1 MARHC
6 VYGVDKNRIAV
17 ELARLAMW
25 VHTFVPGLPL
35 SFLDHNLVCG
45 DSLTGV
51 GTLDEVT
58 ITLDPKAKPGSPSLP
73 RSRLESQLATAR
85 GALRRLA
92 RTSDATKKEIDEAR
106 SAHEEAAEAVTP
118 ARNIFDVVTAI
129 QAGACQTPYDFDD
142 VTIAK
147 LRADSQVEET
157 VRRLNPVHF
166 PAAFPEVFLRER
178 PGFDCLLGNP
188 PWEKVVVDRE
198 VWWGLHLPG
207 VRSLPVARRRARI
220 NEFEE
225 SRPDLAAEF
234 EADKRQADALKQML
248 RLSFPKLGSGS
259 TDLYKAFSWANL
271 SLVREGGSVGTVLP
285 RSAVADAGMA
295 KWRTEITNDNRSGQV
310 RSGQVRS
317 GQVRSGQVRSGQVR
331 SGQVNRVHPHQQPG
345 VGVRGGSQL
354 LHGGLGVLQATMS
367 VATCLNSGQW
377 AFDGV
382 DGRYTFALVALRKR
396 SLRADPRGWL

>member
-1 MARHC
+1 M
-6 VYGVDKNRIAV
+6 
-17 ELARLAMW
+17 
-25 VHTFVPGLPL
+25 
-35 SFLDHNLVCG
+35 
-45 DSLTGV
+45 
-51 GTLDEVT
+51 
-58 ITLDPKAKPGSPSLP
+58 
-73 RSRLESQLATAR
+73 
-85 GALRRLA
+85 
-92 RTSDATKKEIDEAR
+92 
-106 SAHEEAAEAVTP
+106 
-118 ARNIFDVVTAI
+118 
-129 QAGACQTPYDFDD
+129 
-142 VTIAK
+142 
-147 LRADSQVEET
+147 EET

-317 GQVRSGQVRSGQVR
+317 GQVRSGQVRSGQPCPPSSTTGGGCSR
-331 SGQVNRVHPHQQPG
+331 GFTTPTRWPWCPSGDHVGCDLSQLRA
-345 VGVRGGSQL
+345 VGVRRSRRA
-354 LHGGLGVLQATMS
+354 LHLRP
-367 VATCLNSGQW
+367 
-377 AFDGV
+377 
-382 DGRYTFALVALRKR
+382 GRPPKALPPRRPQGVALRR
-396 SLRADPRGWL
+396 PQMSPA